1 MLFII
6 NLKKEIK
13 INKIFYIFK
22 KIRREINEKGI
33 SRIIMVTYDS
43 PTFSI
48 AKTAIIKMNR
58 SSWTKSDILNLLYKK
73 MNFEIGA
80 AIHIHRIDYL
90 GQVDFL
96 EDN

>member
-1 MLFII
+1 MK
-6 NLKKEIK
+6 N
-13 INKIFYIFK
+13 
-22 KIRREINEKGI
+22 I
-33 SRIIMVTYDS
+33 SRVIMVTYDS

-58 SSWTKSDILNLLYKK
+58 TSWTKSDILNLLYKK

-80 AIHIHRIDYL
+80 AIHIHSIDYL